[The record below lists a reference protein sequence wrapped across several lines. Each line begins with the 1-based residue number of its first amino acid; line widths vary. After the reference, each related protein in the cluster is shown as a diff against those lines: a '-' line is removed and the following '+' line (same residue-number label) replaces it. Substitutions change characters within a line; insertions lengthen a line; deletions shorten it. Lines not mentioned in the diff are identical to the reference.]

1 MVRLSLAIS
10 ERAGGVGVAV
20 DWVREQAAKEV
31 INRMLNM
38 ND

>member
-20 DWVREQAAKEV
+20 DRVPEQAAREV
-31 INRMLNM
+31 INRKLIM